1 MNEQN
6 NNESE
11 LNDVP
16 EDIPEAVV
24 QTRRQISIV
33 WLVPVVAI
41 LIGGWLAYKAISEK
55 GPTITITFS
64 TAEGLEAGKTKIKYK
79 DVEVGQVEA
88 IKLSKDLTHVEVT
101 AELVK
106 GAEDYLME
114 NTRFWVVRARVAAGE
129 VSGLGTLF
137 SGAYIGMDP
146 GKSGKPTRHFKGLEI
161 PPVVTTGLP
170 GQHFVLKANRLGS
183 LDIGSPIYFRQI
195 KVGQVVGYHLE
206 KGGQMVRLRG
216 FVNAPH
222 HELVRK
228 NTKFW
233 NAGGLDVTLDA
244 SGIRIRTESF
254 VTLMLGG
261 IAFDIPANAE
271 PGAPAHEN
279 DVFILYESHEDIYEK
294 AAAELNHFI
303 LQFEGSVRGLAVEA
317 PVEFRGIKIGEVT
330 EIKAIFDQETLT
342 PLIVVYIKTDP
353 GVWQV
358 VGETTLGENDEMEM
372 LVAKG
377 LRAQLKTGSLLTG
390 QLFVDLDFHP
400 DAPPADVKYDGK
412 YPELPTVPAPLEM
425 ITASLNQLLNKIE
438 KLPIEEIGSS
448 LKKTVQ
454 GAERLV
460 NSAELK
466 QAVGELNETLK
477 NTRMLVKNLNST
489 VAPELNT
496 TLQQGQKT
504 LADIGSMV
512 NPDTALYR
520 ELQRAIKELADAAK
534 SIRVMA
540 EYLERHPDALIYGKG
555 KRQ

>member
-1 MNEQN
+1 MKEQI

-16 EDIPEAVV
+16 DDIPEAVV

-79 DVEVGQVEA
+79 DVEIGQVQA
-88 IKLSKDLTHVEVT
+88 ITLSENLTHVEVT

-106 GAEDYLME
+106 DAKEYL
-114 NTRFWVVRARVAAGE
+114 TDKARFWVVRARVAAGE
-129 VSGLGTLF
+129 VSGLGTIF

-146 GKSGKPTRHFKGLEI
+146 GKSGEPTRHFEGLEI

-170 GQHFVLKANRLGS
+170 GRHFVLKAKSLSS
-183 LDIGSPIYFRQI
+183 LDIGSPIYYRQI

-206 KGGQMVRLRG
+206 EGGQLVRLRA

-244 SGIRIRTESF
+244 NGIKVRTESF
-254 VTLMLGG
+254 VALMSGG
-261 IAFDIPANAE
+261 IAFDIPASAE
-271 PGAPAHEN
+271 PGAPAQEG
-279 DVFILYESHEDIYEK
+279 DVFNLYEKYDDIYDIATGDTE
-294 AAAELNHFI
+294 HWI
-303 LQFEGSVRGLAVEA
+303 LQFKGSVRGLAVEA
-317 PVEFRGIKIGEVT
+317 PVELRGIQIGKVT
-330 EIKAIFDQETLT
+330 EIKAEFDLKTLT
-342 PLIVVYIKTDP
+342 PQILVFIETNPAIWT
-353 GVWQV
+353 V
-358 VGETTLGENDEMEM
+358 VGETTLEENEEMEI

-390 QLFVDLDFHP
+390 QLFVDFDFHP
-400 DAPPADVKYDGK
+400 DAPPANIKYGRK

-448 LKKTVQ
+448 LKNTVQ

-466 QAVGELNETLK
+466 QSVVELNETLK
-477 NTRMLVKNLNST
+477 NTRRLAKSLNST
-489 VAPELNT
+489 VAPELST

-512 NPDTALYR
+512 SPDTALYR
-520 ELQRAIKELADAAK
+520 ELQRAMKELADAAK

>member
-1 MNEQN
+1 
-6 NNESE
+6 
-11 LNDVP
+11 
-16 EDIPEAVV
+16 

-55 GPTITITFS
+55 GPTISITFS

-79 DVEVGQVEA
+79 DVEVGQVQA
-88 IKLSKDLTHVEVT
+88 IELSKDLTHVEVT
-101 AELVK
+101 AELAK
-106 GAEDYLME
+106 GAKEYL
-114 NTRFWVVRARVAAGE
+114 TDKARFWVVRARVAAGE
-129 VSGLGTLF
+129 VSGLGTIF

-146 GKSGKPTRHFKGLEI
+146 GKSGEPTRHFKGLEI

-170 GQHFVLKANRLGS
+170 GRHFELKANRLGS
-183 LDIGSPIYFRQI
+183 LDIGSPVYYRQI
-195 KVGQVVGYHLE
+195 KAGQVVKYNLE
-206 KGGQMVRLRG
+206 KDGKTVNLRV

-233 NAGGLDVTLDA
+233 NAGGLDVALDA
-244 SGIRIRTESF
+244 SGIRIRTESL

-261 IAFDIPANAE
+261 IAFDIPTNAE
-271 PGAPAHEN
+271 PGAPAHDN
-279 DVFILYESHEDIYEK
+279 DVFILHESHDDIYEK
-294 AAAELNHFI
+294 AAAEMNHFI
-303 LQFEGSVRGLAVEA
+303 LQFKGSVRGLAVEA
-317 PVEFRGIKIGEVT
+317 PVEFRGIKMGEVT
-330 EIKAIFDQETLT
+330 EIKAVFDQETLT
-342 PLIVVYIKTDP
+342 PLILVYIKTDP

-358 VGETTLGENDEMEM
+358 VGETTLAENEEMEM

-400 DAPPADVKYDGK
+400 DAPPASVKYDGK
-412 YPELPTVPAPLEM
+412 YPEVPTVPAPLEM

-448 LKKTVQ
+448 LKNTVQ

-466 QAVGELNETLK
+466 QSVGELNETLK
-477 NTRMLVKNLNST
+477 NTRRLVKSLNST

-512 NPDTALYR
+512 NPNSALYR
-520 ELQRAIKELADAAK
+520 ELQRAMKELADAAK

>member
-6 NNESE
+6 NNELE
-11 LNDVP
+11 LNDAP
-16 EDIPEAVV
+16 DDIPEAVV

-55 GPTITITFS
+55 GATITITFR

-101 AELVK
+101 AEFVK

-129 VSGLGTLF
+129 VSGLGTIF

-146 GKSGKPTRHFKGLEI
+146 GKSGKPTHHFKGLEI

-170 GQHFVLKANRLGS
+170 GRHFVLKANRLGS
-183 LDIGSPIYFRQI
+183 LDIGSPIYYRQI

-206 KGGQMVRLRG
+206 KGGQMVHLRA

-233 NAGGLDVTLDA
+233 NAGGLDVALDA

-271 PGAPAHEN
+271 PGAPAQEG
-279 DVFILYESHEDIYEK
+279 DIFTLYERYEDIYEK
-294 AAAELNHFI
+294 ASAEMNHFI
-303 LQFEGSVRGLAVEA
+303 LQFKGSVRGLAVEA
-317 PVEFRGIKIGEVT
+317 PVEFRGIKMGEVT

-342 PLIVVYIKTDP
+342 PLIVVYIETDP
-353 GVWQV
+353 SVWQV
-358 VGETTLGENDEMEM
+358 VGETTLGENKEMEI

-400 DAPPADVKYDGK
+400 DAPPAGIKYGKK

-438 KLPIEEIGSS
+438 KLPIEEISSS

-466 QAVGELNETLK
+466 QAAGELNETLK